1 MPDKLYWED
10 IEVGK
15 TISLGEKRVE
25 RDEIIAFAR
34 EFDPQPFHLDEQA
47 AKDTM
52 IGELI
57 ASGWHTNVMLMR
69 LMYDNLLKD
78 SASLGSGGL
87 EEVKW
92 LEAVRPG
99 DVIRAHYICLES
111 RGFQEPAGYRH
122 LQGGLR
128 RHQSG
133 RQGGDGA
140 AGSAISSAAAI
151 GIASREPVL

>member
-1 MPDKLYWED
+1 MPEKLYWED

-15 TISLGEKRVE
+15 TIALGQKRVDL
-25 RDEIIAFAR
+25 DEVIAFAR

-57 ASGWHTNVMLMR
+57 ASGWHTCVMLMR
-69 LMYDNLLKD
+69 ILYDSLLKD

-87 EEVKW
+87 EEVRW

-99 DVIRAHYICLES
+99 DVIRGTYICLES
-111 RGFQEPAGYRH
+111 RASNSRP
-122 LQGGLR
+122 GLGICRVLCEVINQDDRVVMTCRLSHFFR
-128 RHQSG
+128 RRDAETQT
-133 RQGGDGA
+133 
-140 AGSAISSAAAI
+140 
-151 GIASREPVL
+151 

>member
-1 MPDKLYWED
+1 MPETLYWED

-15 TISLGEKRVE
+15 TIALGEKRVE
-25 RDEIIAFAR
+25 KDEIIAFAQ
-34 EFDPQPFHLDEQA
+34 EFDPQPFHLDAQA
-47 AKDTM
+47 AKGTM

-69 LMYDNLLKD
+69 MLFDSLLKD

-99 DVIRAHYICLES
+99 DVIRGTYTCLES
-111 RGFQEPAGYRH
+111 RTSKSRPG
-122 LQGGLR
+122 
-128 RHQSG
+128 
-133 RQGGDGA
+133 
-140 AGSAISSAAAI
+140 I
-151 GIASREPVL
+151 GICRVVCEVINQDDQLVMSCRLSQFFRRRTPDDRQ